1 MFDTGGI
8 AGKVAQ
14 IHALLADVAVS
25 ISAELTGPAAYE
37 AMVEAIPAAG
47 QLDLVLCLLAERM
60 DRTVEYAADN
70 ATSMGSWTRNAAR
83 SSHRWAAERVSA
95 GRALVDHLP
104 ATRAAAERGELTLE
118 HITVIRHAVDG
129 LEPEFVASLDQALA
143 AAAATLSP
151 KELRD
156 VAAALLEEFVPEKQ
170 EKDRQDKTAS
180 LKAHLSDTPD
190 GARLDADLDA
200 EGAAILQAAL
210 DKFMPKPEP
219 GVLFSHR
226 RAQALVEMARQSL
239 DFGSGHEGS
248 ANKPHLVVT
257 ISEEKLRTQTG
268 VGTLDG
274 GGTLAAATIRKIACD
289 AKIIPVMYGADGLPT
304 DIGRTSRTI
313 SPAQRI
319 ALNYRDQGCTAP
331 GCQAP
336 PSWCD
341 GHHVLHWLD
350 GGLTDMINL
359 ILLCRRHHTM
369 VHQGKLRIEAL
380 GNQKFRFTNTTAQL
394 RT

>member
-1 MFDTGGI
+1 
-8 AGKVAQ
+8 
-14 IHALLADVAVS
+14 
-25 ISAELTGPAAYE
+25 
-37 AMVEAIPAAG
+37 
-47 QLDLVLCLLAERM
+47 
-60 DRTVEYAADN
+60 
-70 ATSMGSWTRNAAR
+70 
-83 SSHRWAAERVSA
+83 
-95 GRALVDHLP
+95 
-104 ATRAAAERGELTLE
+104 
-118 HITVIRHAVDG
+118 
-129 LEPEFVASLDQALA
+129 
-143 AAAATLSP
+143 
-151 KELRD
+151 
-156 VAAALLEEFVPEKQ
+156 
-170 EKDRQDKTAS
+170 
-180 LKAHLSDTPD
+180 
-190 GARLDADLDA
+190 
-200 EGAAILQAAL
+200 
-210 DKFMPKPEP
+210 MPKPEP

-239 DFGSGHEGS
+239 DFGTGHEGS

-274 GGTLAAATIRKIACD
+274 GGTMAASTVRKLACD

-313 SPAQRI
+313 TPAQRI
-319 ALNYRDQGCTAP
+319 ALNYRDQGCTTP